1 MRTSTLNPDLFSKE
15 NFATSCIQKKKLL
28 LGQEQNFDFDELAK
42 EARASRCWLTTA
54 AVGLAAIEI
63 DHLNKHAYLLALD
76 SFIQLDLYESFF
88 RLVELIPENAVD
100 KTNISRRMIRFLWKT
115 KRFDLCL
122 KQSGEFPNDPFH
134 IRQGFE
140 AALVI
145 RNHRAA
151 MKYART
157 LDKHVTSSFF
167 QKLSHWE
174 SQELTM
180 PFNTHESALECIND
194 LIEKRQYNT
203 LTHAYWLC
211 FQRDLLDFE
220 ILSRAITATPT
231 EHPFCDR
238 VCFFRSIANELYPQT
253 HFLEAAAEF
262 HLHKGQLELA
272 SIVLDAAKIS
282 SFGILK
288 KKEMVRRAL
297 APQDRSFLHESKSMY
312 LNASRQNSLAW
323 KKRIDKNCYLPRSL
337 ESLEHSTYAIPSLS
351 ITPPKIKRRS
361 TPKVAVCISG
371 QLRNFDSNSMHI
383 WRSLVKPLNADVFIH
398 TWDTQVLA
406 TSELKFL
413 TRTLGREISSKLPS
427 DLLHAEQFQ
436 RVFPKTSKLLAKDI
450 QNPVDILKLYKLD
463 NVKHVITEPAEA
475 FDKYANRLGLSMN
488 GKTNQAKMF
497 YKLYACD
504 QLRQQEE
511 LANGFEY
518 DVVIRTRPDLIID
531 IPAIHEA
538 LEYCCRKPNSIFT
551 SYFHHDGY
559 GDQFAM
565 GSSIAMS
572 TYSNIWPKLESTR
585 SFVLHPGFTGKGAEF
600 LLGDHLFTSGLDVEV
615 IECAEKSLRTEL
627 AVNIID
633 IRPALELDMASCA
646 RDDVSNFL
654 DAVTTHYEGPRP

>member
-1 MRTSTLNPDLFSKE
+1 MQTSTLNPDLFSKA
-15 NFATSCIQKKKLL
+15 NFATSCIQNKKLFL
-28 LGQEQNFDFDELAK
+28 RQKASFDFDELAE
-42 EARASRCWLTTA
+42 EARASRCWLTAA

-88 RLVELIPENAVD
+88 KLLELMPDNAVD
-100 KTNISRRMIRFLWKT
+100 KTNISRRMIRFYWKT

-122 KQSGEFPNDPFH
+122 KQSTEFSDDPFH

-140 AALVI
+140 AALVM
-145 RNHRAA
+145 RNHQIAKTFSKA
-151 MKYART
+151 
-157 LDKHVTSSFF
+157 LEKHLTSSIS
-167 QKLSHWE
+167 QKLSKWE
-174 SQELTM
+174 VQDISM

-194 LIEKRQYNT
+194 LIEKRQHNT

-211 FQRDLLDFE
+211 FQRDLLSFE
-220 ILSRAITATPT
+220 ILSRAIIATPT

-272 SIVLDAAKIS
+272 GNVLDMAQNL

-288 KKEMVRRAL
+288 KREMVRRAL
-297 APQDRSFLHESKSMY
+297 APQDRSFLNESKSAY
-312 LNASRQNSLAW
+312 LGASRQNSLGW
-323 KKRIDKNCYLPRSL
+323 KKRMGVESKLLGSPVSL
-337 ESLEHSTYAIPSLS
+337 EYSSYVVSSLS
-351 ITPPKIKRRS
+351 IPPPKLKKNS
-361 TPKVAVCISG
+361 KPKVAICISG
-371 QLRNFDSNSMHI
+371 QLRNFDSNSKNI
-383 WRSLVKPLNADVFIH
+383 WRSLVRPLNADVFIH

-427 DLLHAEQFQ
+427 DLLHADQFQ
-436 RVFPKTSKLLAKDI
+436 RAFPATSELLSKDI
-450 QNPVDILKLYKLD
+450 QNPVSPSKLYQLE
-463 NVKHVITEPAEA
+463 NVVKVITEPAET
-475 FDKYANRLGLSMN
+475 FEKYANQLELTVN

-497 YKLYACD
+497 YKLHACD

-511 LANGFEY
+511 LVNDFKY

-531 IPAIHEA
+531 IPALHEA
-538 LEYCCRKPNSIFT
+538 LEYCCRRPNLIFT

-565 GSSIAMS
+565 GSSAAMS
-572 TYSNIWPKLESTR
+572 AYSDIWPKMESAR
-585 SFVLHPGFTGKGAEF
+585 SFSLHSGFTGKGAEF

-633 IRPALELDMASCA
+633 IRPTLELDMASCT
-646 RDDVSNFL
+646 RDDLSSFWK
-654 DAVTTHYEGPRP
+654 AVKNHYEGSRP